1 MNTYQI
7 TFLLA
12 LYAGVAC
19 LAYLEHRANKTNQ
32 VKQYDWITWF
42 QLVSS
47 GLGFFVFLFVF
58 LFLGAL

>member
-19 LAYLEHRANKTNQ
+19 LTYLEHQANKTNQ
-32 VKQYDWITWF
+32 VKQYDWFTLF
-42 QLVSS
+42 KVLSVCT
-47 GLGFFVFLFVF
+47 GLLVFLWVF